1 MALRSLSKL
10 LVSLSLLACTSA
22 FAAPLV
28 VNVAGVESYGEYGD
42 SGNTVLTYNV
52 GANVTITGISYN
64 VNVTAFDPSWLS
76 ELSLAFEDS
85 SQNEGVYFNPAFL
98 DDDSGTGT
106 YSDFADLVDLGL
118 SFQVGADGI
127 LRLEFFE
134 GYDDFVGAD
143 GIWNFGTITFT
154 TDAVDV
160 PPPSGDVPEPAS
172 ALLIGAGLAGMGYA
186 ARRRRNSA
194 TTAV

>member
-42 SGNTVLTYNV
+42 GGNTVLTYNV

-64 VNVTAFDPSWLS
+64 VNVTAFTPSWLS

-85 SQNEGVYFNPAFL
+85 SQADGVFFNPAFL
-98 DDDSGTGT
+98 DDDPGTGT
-106 YSDFADLVDLGL
+106 YSDFADLVELGL

-134 GYDDFVGAD
+134 GFDDFDGAD

-186 ARRRRNSA
+186 ARRRRSGVK
-194 TTAV
+194 TAA